1 MTKTKKVHKIN
12 INTIAS
18 ILKRRKTRGGQIE
31 RGRERERADAINN
44 QYGSFHMQL

>member
-31 RGRERERADAINN
+31 RGERERESRC
-44 QYGSFHMQL
+44 Y